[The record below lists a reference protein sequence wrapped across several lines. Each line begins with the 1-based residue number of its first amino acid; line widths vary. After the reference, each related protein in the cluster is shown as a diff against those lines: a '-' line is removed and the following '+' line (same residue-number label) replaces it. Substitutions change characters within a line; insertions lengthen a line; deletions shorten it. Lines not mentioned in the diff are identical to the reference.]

1 MLRYSAGDHSLRASA
16 DERDL
21 AEVAHLKTAF
31 NELAATIEASLQQ
44 LRRVDEERSEVAA
57 TLTHELRTPLTSIR
71 GYAQLIRDGD
81 AGEVSS
87 EQKGFLDQVVQGCD
101 RMRALIDRVLELEK
115 KENEAAWVDPSR
127 LGQVNLV
134 VPIQECF
141 EIVKPLAREKNLQL
155 SFELPES
162 FSVWGDAERLRQVFL
177 NLISNAVKYNKR
189 DGKVIVRGS
198 PLADARVR
206 IDVEDTGIGLSE
218 VERKKLF
225 QKYYRT
231 QDADRTSVTG
241 SGLGLYLS
249 RRWIESLGGTIS
261 VESEPGIGSCFRVE
275 LPVRRESGRC
285 SGD

>member
-1 MLRYSAGDHSLRASA
+1 
-16 DERDL
+16 
-21 AEVAHLKTAF
+21 
-31 NELAATIEASLQQ
+31 
-44 LRRVDEERSEVAA
+44 
-57 TLTHELRTPLTSIR
+57 
-71 GYAQLIRDGD
+71 
-81 AGEVSS
+81 
-87 EQKGFLDQVVQGCD
+87 
-101 RMRALIDRVLELEK
+101 MRAVIDRVLELEK

-127 LGQVNLV
+127 WGQVNLA

-141 EIVKPLAREKNLQL
+141 EIVKPLAREKNLKL

-162 FSVWGDAERLRQVFL
+162 FLVWGDAERLRQVFL

-198 PLADARVR
+198 LLADARVR

-261 VESEPGIGSCFRVE
+261 VESESGKGSCFRVE
-275 LPVRRESGRC
+275 LPVRRESGR
-285 SGD
+285 SSDV